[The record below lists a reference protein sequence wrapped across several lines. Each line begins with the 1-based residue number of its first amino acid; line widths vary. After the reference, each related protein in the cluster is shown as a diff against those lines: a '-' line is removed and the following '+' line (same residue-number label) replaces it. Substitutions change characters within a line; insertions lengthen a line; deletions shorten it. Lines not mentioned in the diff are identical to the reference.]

1 MSVIVNEGAAD
12 FEIPEEGQYL
22 AVVADVVD
30 LGPVATKFGVKERV
44 QITWL
49 LDGFDSEGN
58 QFRVP
63 EFYNKSL
70 HEKASL
76 RKRIKSITGIDPT
89 GTFDMETMLGTN
101 SLIVIEHNEGD
112 KRTYANVVAV
122 LKAPK
127 GRRLEVPADFERKI
141 DKDGVGS
148 TEKPVNTAASAKAN
162 QKKNRAAQ
170 DAQPAAQQAA
180 QQPVQQARATQA
192 ARPSAAVTNA
202 APAQPI
208 DDSDIPF

>member
-1 MSVIVNEGAAD
+1 MSVTVTDKGGD

-30 LGPVATKFGVKERV
+30 LGPVATNFGVNERV

-49 LDGFDSEGN
+49 LDAFDSEGN
-58 QFRVP
+58 QFRIA
-63 EFYNKSL
+63 EFFNKSL

-162 QKKNRAAQ
+162 QKKSRAAQ

-208 DDSDIPF
+208 ADEDIPF

>member
-1 MSVIVNEGAAD
+1 MSVTVTDKGGD

-30 LGPVATKFGVKERV
+30 LGPVATNFGVKERV

-49 LDGFDSEGN
+49 LDAFDSEGN
-58 QFRVP
+58 QFRIA
-63 EFYNKSL
+63 EFFNKSL

-76 RKRIKSITGIDPT
+76 RKRIKSITGVDPT

-127 GRRLEVPADFERKI
+127 GRRLDVPADFERRI

-162 QKKNRAAQ
+162 QKKSRAAQ

-208 DDSDIPF
+208 ADEDIPF

>member
-1 MSVIVNEGAAD
+1 MSVTVTDKGGD

-30 LGPVATKFGVKERV
+30 LGPVATNFGVKERV

-49 LDGFDSEGN
+49 LDAFDSEGN
-58 QFRVP
+58 QFRIA
-63 EFYNKSL
+63 EFFNKSL

-76 RKRIKSITGIDPT
+76 RKRIKSITGVDPT

-127 GRRLEVPADFERKI
+127 GRRLEVPADFERRI

-162 QKKNRAAQ
+162 QKKGRAAQ
-170 DAQPAAQQAA
+170 DEQPAA

-192 ARPSAAVTNA
+192 ARPSVAVTNA
-202 APAQPI
+202 APAPPI
-208 DDSDIPF
+208 TDEDLPF

>member
-1 MSVIVNEGAAD
+1 MSVTVTDKGGD

-30 LGPVATKFGVKERV
+30 LGPVATNFGVKARV

-49 LDGFDSEGN
+49 LDAFDSEGN
-58 QFRVP
+58 QFRIA
-63 EFYNKSL
+63 EFFNKSL

-127 GRRLEVPADFERKI
+127 GRRLEVPADFERRI

-162 QKKNRAAQ
+162 QKKSRAAQ

>member
-1 MSVIVNEGAAD
+1 MSVTVTDKGGD

-30 LGPVATKFGVKERV
+30 LGPVATNFGVKERV

-49 LDGFDSEGN
+49 LDAFDSEGN
-58 QFRVP
+58 QFRIA
-63 EFYNKSL
+63 EFFNKSL

-76 RKRIKSITGIDPT
+76 RKRIKSITGVDPT

-127 GRRLEVPADFERKI
+127 GRRLEVPADFERRI
-141 DKDGVGS
+141 DKDGAGS

-162 QKKNRAAQ
+162 QKKSRAAQ

-208 DDSDIPF
+208 ADEDIPF